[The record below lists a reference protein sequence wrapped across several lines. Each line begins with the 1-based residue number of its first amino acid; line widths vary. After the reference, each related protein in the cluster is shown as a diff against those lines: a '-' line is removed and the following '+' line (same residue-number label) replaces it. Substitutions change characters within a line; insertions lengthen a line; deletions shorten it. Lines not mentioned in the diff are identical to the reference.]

1 MNAFGGVRYRP
12 KPLSEAPVPAVAALV
27 DDGRRD
33 RLILYLGAGLSIPSP
48 ACGPSGNDVADK
60 LRPIVAELLSVMEA
74 DLREP
79 DLESL
84 AARFE
89 HDAPERLDQLKGRAA
104 QVWHFRDMEPAYGHE
119 IVALLLREGLVR
131 AVSANWDCGVENGGV
146 RVEVPIEGVSRAID
160 VRDPADG
167 ALCLYKLHGCA
178 RHPGTLVLT
187 REEVN
192 EPRRWA
198 RAKVEDALA
207 GGTVVFV
214 GLGTLGTYVS
224 EPVQELTDVWTDGTT
239 TVRVVDPFGLS
250 PDWKAVL
257 QERADEVALLMGA
270 DEFLDDL
277 LRAAVSEA
285 LSRAGEE
292 ARKLHGREQQNWSE
306 ATVNGHAALGAAL
319 ADTPADAV
327 LRWWRDGVTSALH
340 GRPFI
345 FDDAGQTAL
354 MCIAQLAAN
363 DGGTVVASGTD
374 GSLTIRTEHRY
385 FESVCRPMEHWGD
398 VATTARARIARRR
411 RNGWYAPGTPITVV
425 IPGASGKFPPFSAPT
440 EIGAGVG
447 QDSDIGAGSDDAI
460 QIVCA
465 EDALNGRLAA

>member
-1 MNAFGGVRYRP
+1 LNAFGGVRYRP
-12 KPLSEAPVPAVAALV
+12 KPLREAPAPAVAALV
-27 DDGRRD
+27 GDGSHGH
-33 RLILYLGAGLSIPSP
+33 LVLYLGAGLSIPSP
-48 ACGPSGNDVADK
+48 ACGPRGDDVADR
-60 LRPIVAELLSVMEA
+60 LRPIVAELLGVTEA
-74 DLREP
+74 DLPES

-89 HDAPERLDQLKGRAA
+89 RDAPERLGQLKGRAA
-104 QVWHFRDMEPAYGHE
+104 QVWPFREMEPTYGHE
-119 IVALLLREGLVR
+119 IVALLLREGLVH

-146 RVEVPIEGVSRAID
+146 RVEVPIEGVSRARD
-160 VRDPADG
+160 VLDLADG
-167 ALCLYKLHGCA
+167 TLCLFKLHGCA
-178 RHPGTLVLT
+178 RRPETLVLT
-187 REEVN
+187 RDEVDT
-192 EPRRWA
+192 PRRWA
-198 RAKVEDALA
+198 RAKVESALT

-214 GLGTLGTYVS
+214 GLGTVGTYVG
-224 EPVQELTDVWTDGTT
+224 EPVQELADVWTHETT

-250 PDWKAVL
+250 QAWKTVL
-257 QERADEVALLMGA
+257 QERADEVAMRMGA

-292 ARKLHGREQQNWSE
+292 ARKLHDREQQNWSE
-306 ATVNGHAALGAAL
+306 ATVTGHAALGAAL

-345 FDDAGQTAL
+345 FDGAGQTAL

-363 DGGTVVASGTD
+363 DGGTVFASGTD

-385 FESVCRPMEHWGD
+385 FESVCRPMEHWGN
-398 VATTARARIARRR
+398 VATAARARIARRR
-411 RNGWYAPGTPITVV
+411 RNGWYVPGTPITVV
-425 IPGASGKFPPFSAPT
+425 IPGATGKFPPFSAPT
-440 EIGAGVG
+440 EIGAGVE
-447 QDSDIGAGSDDAI
+447 QDSDIGAGSEDAI